1 MVSLMMT
8 DQLPDGVRVTMPPD
22 PAQEQERDRSYLE
35 EYDDG
40 YSLSWA
46 IEVGGEDGARPEGV
60 GYWSGLFN
68 TYYTID
74 PERGIAVFSFSQ
86 LLPFDDPEAYEI
98 YRSYEDMVYGAIL
111 GTGGG
116 SAD

>member
-1 MVSLMMT
+1 M
-8 DQLPDGVRVTMPPD
+8 
-22 PAQEQERDRSYLE
+22 
-35 EYDDG
+35 
-40 YSLSWA
+40 
-46 IEVGGEDGARPEGV
+46 GGEDGSRPEGV

-86 LLPFDDPEAYEI
+86 LLPFDDPQAYEI

-111 GTGGG
+111 GTGSA

>member
-1 MVSLMMT
+1 MKLDPIPGADT
-8 DQLPDGVRVTMPPD
+8 DRTRTYQ
-22 PAQEQERDRSYLE
+22 E

-46 IEVGGEDGARPEGV
+46 IEVGGEDGRRPEGV

-74 PERGIAVFSFSQ
+74 PARGLAVLSFSQ
-86 LLPFDDPEAYEI
+86 LLPFDDVEAYEL
-98 YRSYEDMVYGAIL
+98 YRAYEDLVYQAVLESGDGGAE
-111 GTGGG
+111 
-116 SAD
+116 